1 MMNHS
6 QWSAAMIVEQV
17 LLGKNLD
24 KSFDVILKKYNNS
37 EIDNLS
43 QIKDM
48 VYGAI
53 RDLGK
58 SNFYINKL
66 VKNKIENRCLEGLLH
81 IALFQITHE
90 RSNNFTLVNEA
101 VDAAKKI
108 DHKKSAFINAVL
120 RNFLRKKDALQK
132 ELNEDES
139 AVYSYPNWWIQK
151 VKNQYPKNWK
161 DILTIG
167 NQRPP
172 LALRINLKK
181 IGVNEYS
188 AILDKH
194 EINHTLVG
202 GECLIINIPLG
213 VDKIPGFSEGKVS
226 VQDFGA
232 QLAAH
237 LIDLKKGHKVLDAC
251 SAPGGKACHM
261 LELNSIELLAIESDK
276 KRTNKIQE
284 NVDRQGLKAK
294 ILNEKISS
302 QNKWWDKECFDR
314 ILLDVPCS
322 ASGIVRRHVDIKW
335 LRRINDFKN
344 FGENQQ
350 SLLRSVWPMLK
361 ENGKLLYVTC
371 SIFEEENRD
380 VIEKFKQDAGN
391 VSELSINFPSN
402 VTHINNQILPSEN
415 HDGLFYALLQKK

>member
-6 QWSAAMIVEQV
+6 QWIAAMIVEQV
-17 LLGKNLD
+17 LLGRNLD
-24 KSFDVILKKYNNS
+24 KSFDLILKKYNNS
-37 EIDNLS
+37 EIENPS

-66 VKNKIENRCLEGLLH
+66 VKNKIENRCLEALLH
-81 IALFQITHE
+81 IVLFQITHE
-90 RSNNFTLVNEA
+90 RSNVFTLVNEA

-120 RNFLRKKDALQK
+120 RNFLRNKDNLQQELK
-132 ELNEDES
+132 EDKS
-139 AVYSYPNWWIQK
+139 AVYSYPNWWIEK
-151 VKNQYPKNWK
+151 VKNQYPQNWR
-161 DILTIG
+161 DILLIG

-172 LALRINLKK
+172 LTLRINLKK
-181 IGVNEYS
+181 IDVNKYS
-188 AILDKH
+188 TILDEH
-194 EINHTLVG
+194 GIDHTLVG
-202 GECLIINIPLG
+202 GECLIINKPLG
-213 VDKIPGFSEGKVS
+213 VDKIPGFLEGKVS
-226 VQDFGA
+226 IQDFGA

-237 LIDLKKGHKVLDAC
+237 LIDLKKDHKVLDAC

-276 KRTNKIQE
+276 QRTIKIQE
-284 NVDRQGLKAK
+284 NIEREGLKAT
-294 ILNEKISS
+294 ILNDKLCS
-302 QNKWWDKECFDR
+302 QNEWWNKEFFDR

-335 LRRINDFKN
+335 LRRINDFKS
-344 FGENQQ
+344 FGDNQL
-350 SLLRSVWPMLK
+350 SLLRSAWPLLK

-380 VIEKFKQDAGN
+380 VIEKFKQGWDN
-391 VSELSINFPSN
+391 VSELNISFPSN
-402 VTHINNQILPSEN
+402 IVHIKNQILPSDN
-415 HDGLFYALLQKK
+415 HDGLFYALLQKN